1 MATDPP
7 PLHSTTDKNEEILT
21 RPETYTGSVK
31 RTMWIW
37 KNDDILTEH
46 HPPFVPDIYKLFDG
60 ILVNAADK
68 QQNPNLTSIKVRIDV
83 ANNLIS
89 VRNNGEEDVFVPEL
103 ILDKRV
109 TSNNHGEWHGANLV
123 NIYLSEFT
131 IETADGK
138 RTQQRYKQKSF
149 DEERGLNCVVQTSMS
164 LRNEA

>member
-7 PLHSTTDKNEEILT
+7 PLHSTTDKNEVILT

-37 KNDDILTEH
+37 KNDRMIKETIT
-46 HPPFVPDIYKLFDG
+46 FVPDIYKLFDG
-60 ILVNAADK
+60 ILVNAATS
-68 QQNPNLTSIKVRIDV
+68 QQKNPNLTSIKVRIDV

-89 VRNNGEEDVFVPEL
+89 VRNNGEEDVFVPE
-103 ILDKRV
+103 ITLDKMV

-138 RTQQRYKQKSF
+138 RTA
-149 DEERGLNCVVQTSMS
+149 T
-164 LRNEA
+164 AI